1 MDVFA
6 LSVERKKKLYEL
18 LSTFLLDTSVLIFV
32 FVPLD
37 ALMQFGR
44 SAVRPTV
51 FAGTLASAAFFFV
64 IAFIMSVAGDEL

>member
-1 MDVFA
+1 MFTFTVK
-6 LSVERKKKLYEL
+6 RRKKLYEL

-44 SAVRPTV
+44 SALRPSV
-51 FAGTLASAAFFFV
+51 FTGTLASAVFFFV
-64 IAFIMSVAGDEL
+64 IAYIMSVAGDEL